1 MLAVDGRITTD
12 DGVIHTETAQKWC
25 TTAGGITAVYA
36 GSVPHIQSA
45 IRVLT
50 QPQDGA
56 SGPKHVRSVAEFMD
70 VVLNCRPHA
79 NASTDAEADAWE
91 ALVYDSQ
98 KRELYHVDSDGSC
111 LQVDRRCAAIGSG
124 SDIALGFLAAK
135 MDAAGPDG
143 RALAWNATNAAAQL
157 RGAIRAASN
166 RHSTVGPRANVIE
179 VDLNSGRVRL
189 RSKLR

>member
-25 TTAGGITAVYA
+25 TTTGGITSVFA
-36 GSVPHIQSA
+36 GSVPHIQAA

-50 QPQDGA
+50 QPA
-56 SGPKHVRSVAEFMD
+56 SAGGPKHVRSVAEFMD
-70 VVLNCRPHA
+70 VVLNCRPHV

-143 RALAWNATNAAAQL
+143 KARAWTTTQASAQL

-166 RHSTVGPRANVIE
+166 RHSTVGPKANVIE
-179 VDLNSGRVRL
+179 VDLNTGRVRL